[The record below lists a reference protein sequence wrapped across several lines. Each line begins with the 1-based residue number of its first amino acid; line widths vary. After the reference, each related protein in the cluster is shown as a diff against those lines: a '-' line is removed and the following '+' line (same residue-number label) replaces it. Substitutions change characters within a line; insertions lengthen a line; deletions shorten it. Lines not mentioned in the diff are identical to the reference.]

1 MSNPIEV
8 PDNVRLANSEPRPK
22 FDPYTGQP
30 LEDSGVDPLEHA
42 DRMQNDAMRERVTQ
56 MTGPPD
62 APMPNFWAEQASAKA
77 ASGVS
82 GGPVNPY
89 APTGWQRKH
98 RTEFDITVPSGQ
110 LCRVMRI
117 EREDLFR
124 MNLMGYLDTFTPM
137 LMEDTISSEERGKRI
152 RETMATK
159 PDSIANMFMAIDE
172 VCMAA
177 TIRPRITADTNKVD
191 YGGPNDWT
199 NPNFIATALIS
210 DLSME
215 DRFAIF
221 AAAFGRSMDDLKSLF
236 EQTPSVASVADQP
249 GVQQAAE

>member
-8 PDNVRLANSEPRPK
+8 PDGIRSANENQPR
-22 FDPYTGQP
+22 FDPYTG
-30 LEDSGVDPLEHA
+30 
-42 DRMQNDAMRERVTQ
+42 
-56 MTGPPD
+56 
-62 APMPNFWAEQASAKA
+62 MPISEEQKKEMPSSASNFWAEQANAKDA
-77 ASGVS
+77 IPVS
-82 GGPVNPY
+82 TSGPVNPY